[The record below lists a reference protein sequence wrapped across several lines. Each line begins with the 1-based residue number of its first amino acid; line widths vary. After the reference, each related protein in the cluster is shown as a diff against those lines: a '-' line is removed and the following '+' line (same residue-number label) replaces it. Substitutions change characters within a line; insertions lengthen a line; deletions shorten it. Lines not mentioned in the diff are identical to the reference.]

1 MNKTTIQEWASYVLS
16 FLFLSAILLLHL
28 LPALLSGLLVH
39 QIVIS
44 LAPRF
49 RMSGGKS
56 KVLIVSFIALFVVI
70 ATGLLGWSATTLL
83 RGEMGSI
90 PQLMQRMAGILSDT
104 RMALPEIL
112 QEWIPDA
119 DASALQTLAAT
130 WLREHAMELRTIGG
144 ETLRTFMHM
153 LVGMLIGAF
162 ISLHETTENTSS
174 GPLGVAIK
182 QRAAGLSD
190 AFRRVVF
197 AQIRIAGINAFLTA
211 FYLMAVLPMMGIHL
225 PMGKTLIAATF
236 VFGLIPVLG
245 NLVSNSAIV
254 VISLSVSPLL
264 ALASLAFLVVLH
276 KLEYFLNAKIIG
288 HQINAAIWELLLA
301 MFFLESIFG
310 IAGVVAAPIYY
321 AYLKKELLI
330 RGQI

>member
-1 MNKTTIQEWASYVLS
+1 MNKITTQEWASYFFS
-16 FLFLSAILLLHL
+16 FLFLTAILLLHL
-28 LPALLSGLLVH
+28 LPALLAGLLVH

-49 RMSGGKS
+49 KMSRGKS
-56 KVLIVSFIALFVVI
+56 KVLVVSLIALFVVI
-70 ATGLLGWSATTLL
+70 VTGLLGWAATTFL

-104 RMALPEIL
+104 RMALPESL
-112 QEWIPDA
+112 QPWVPEA
-119 DASALQTLAAT
+119 DATALQTQAAD
-130 WLREHAMELRTIGG
+130 WLREHAVELRTIGG
-144 ETLRTFMHM
+144 ETLRTLMHM

-162 ISLHETTENTSS
+162 VSLHEATENTAL
-174 GPLGVAIK
+174 GPLGSAMK
-182 QRAAGLSD
+182 QRAAWLSD
-190 AFRRVVF
+190 AFHRVVF
-197 AQIRIAGINAFLTA
+197 AQVRIAGINAALTA
-211 FYLMAVLPMMGIHL
+211 LYLMAVLPLLGIHL
-225 PMGKTLIAATF
+225 PMSKTLVAATF

-245 NLVSNSAIV
+245 NLLSNTAIV

-264 ALASLAFLVVLH
+264 AVVSLAFLVVLH
-276 KLEYFLNAKIIG
+276 KFEYFLNAKIVG

-301 MFFLESIFG
+301 MFLLESVFG

-321 AYLKKELLI
+321 AYLKKELVL